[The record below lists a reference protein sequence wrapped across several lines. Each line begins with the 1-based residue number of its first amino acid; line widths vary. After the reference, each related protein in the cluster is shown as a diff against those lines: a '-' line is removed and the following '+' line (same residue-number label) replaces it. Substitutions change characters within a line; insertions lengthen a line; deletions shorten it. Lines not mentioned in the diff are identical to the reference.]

1 MSQPPPQPKIYYILH
16 VDRLSSV
23 IDDGHLWSD
32 AVMVGRAAAGT
43 TIGMTEIKTRRLSLP
58 VDCHPG
64 DHVGDY
70 VPFYFCPRSIMLY
83 VIHKANHP
91 NLTYRGGQ
99 QPIVHLEADLRRV
112 VEWADANGRRWA
124 FALSN
129 AGAVYTQFRGQFG
142 QLADVNW
149 AAVAATDFRP
159 PEIKEGK
166 QAEFLLHED
175 FPWDLVERI
184 GVMSPDVAQRVVNA
198 MRGAAYRP
206 AVEIRR
212 EWYY

>member
-1 MSQPPPQPKIYYILH
+1 M
-16 VDRLSSV
+16 
-23 IDDGHLWSD
+23 G
-32 AVMVGRAAAGT
+32 GRQ
-43 TIGMTEIKTRRLSLP
+43 R
-58 VDCHPG
+58 
-64 DHVGDY
+64 
-70 VPFYFCPRSIMLY
+70 
-83 VIHKANHP
+83 
-91 NLTYRGGQ
+91 
-99 QPIVHLEADLRRV
+99 
-112 VEWADANGRRWA
+112 RRWA
-124 FALSN
+124 ALSN

-184 GVMSPDVAQRVVNA
+184 GVMSPDVAQRVANA

>member
-1 MSQPPPQPKIYYILH
+1 M
-16 VDRLSSV
+16 
-23 IDDGHLWSD
+23 
-32 AVMVGRAAAGT
+32 
-43 TIGMTEIKTRRLSLP
+43 
-58 VDCHPG
+58 
-64 DHVGDY
+64 GDY
-70 VPFYFCPRSIMLY
+70 VPFYFCPRSIGAY

-91 NLTYRGGQ
+91 ISHTEVATTDCS
-99 QPIVHLEADLRRV
+99 PEADRSGRRM
-112 VEWADANGRRWA
+112 GGRQRRRWA
-124 FALSN
+124 ALSN

-184 GVMSPDVAQRVVNA
+184 GVMSPDVAQRVANA